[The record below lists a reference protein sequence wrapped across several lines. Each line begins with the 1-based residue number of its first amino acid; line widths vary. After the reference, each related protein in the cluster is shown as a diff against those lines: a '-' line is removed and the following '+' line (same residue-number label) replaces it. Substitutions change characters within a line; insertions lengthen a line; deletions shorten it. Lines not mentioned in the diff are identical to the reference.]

1 MYLPFCST
9 WIHSLFFVGFILC
22 KSLVFCVVFC
32 RSLFV
37 MLYFWPLYFSGIFS
51 SWAKVYSSFWNI
63 EGKPR
68 IIVHPEEIVPLWNF
82 RYSKGLSLTAQEFFQ
97 LLNFQV
103 DVDPLG
109 RHDIQPLQIFV
120 NQIVKSVKFQFL
132 FFASLSHTD
141 WWIHRENILKEV
153 ALSQPIIPIKQS
165 YVFCVVFCPDESCPT
180 RISIFQDSYFQMH
193 LQCLKWGPAFGR
205 PEKKILGQ

>member
-1 MYLPFCST
+1 M
-9 WIHSLFFVGFILC
+9 
-22 KSLVFCVVFC
+22 
-32 RSLFV
+32 
-37 MLYFWPLYFSGIFS
+37 
-51 SWAKVYSSFWNI
+51 
-63 EGKPR
+63 
-68 IIVHPEEIVPLWNF
+68 
-82 RYSKGLSLTAQEFFQ
+82 
-97 LLNFQV
+97 

-193 LQCLKWGPAFGR
+193 LQCLK
-205 PEKKILGQ
+205 